1 MGAKICIVFVG
12 AMVVAAA
19 GCASGGA
26 AAGVDLGA
34 GGAGGGV
41 GGGGDAPDLGV
52 AAPDL
57 GGAVVCT
64 DGDAYCK
71 SWNVRSSCVGG
82 AWVDE
87 TCTGGCYAGACSATA
102 CADECALGDTSSA
115 GTCKLWDVATG
126 AFVAADTAARLHDRA
141 RDYDALRRAHQLV
154 EGAVVNAVYT
164 DVTRNMISY
173 YSGTGDAAL
182 WSGTSLAAEAWR
194 YRTTGAPDAAAE
206 MARLTATLHRLF
218 NVSGEPAYL
227 ARIAVPTGDTTPLEY
242 MSRCTTLGWHCG
254 SKYDGGS
261 WDWYGHISR
270 DAYTGVMLGYD
281 AAYAATRDESVR
293 AAIRADVVALATE
306 LMKNRMVPAT
316 VTVQGIPID
325 KTLAITNVILSPS
338 EMTNGRVTITV
349 GGDNELYGAREFLP
363 DLSGVLTQIL
373 GASPPVP
380 RPSSAMML
388 GAFFRMA
395 LAMTDGVAGMEATHQ
410 QLAAYYDAHA
420 DGWLDVAAQWSFSP
434 NCGSGYYANH
444 IAYIMAYVW
453 ARLETDAARGTR
465 IRDQIFDGKMWSALA
480 GQKNPYFAFLWGA
493 TRTSAPAAAT
503 IADANAELAQFP
515 PGPRVHVAVD
525 HSADAKYQPH
535 DATCTSEP
543 MADTANNA
551 VDVADRVVED
561 FLWQRG
567 PWRLT
572 DGGNP
577 AEVYPGV
584 DYLAAYWA
592 ARNGG
597 FVADDAAGT
606 CARWAP

>member
-1 MGAKICIVFVG
+1 MIG
-12 AMVVAAA
+12 
-19 GCASGGA
+19 GCARGSGGGA
-26 AAGVDLGA
+26 QPGADLGMPA
-34 GGAGGGV
+34 EP
-41 GGGGDAPDLGV
+41 PDLAT
-52 AAPDL
+52 AAPADL
-57 GGAVVCT
+57 AVAPACS
-64 DGDAYCK
+64 DGDAYCQ
-71 SWNVRSSCVGG
+71 SWNVRSACAGG

-87 TCTGGCYAGACSATA
+87 TCPVGCFAGACSASA
-102 CADECALGDTSSA
+102 CADECALGDTSAA
-115 GTCKLWDVATG
+115 GTCKLWSVAQG
-126 AFVAADTAARLHDRA
+126 AFVAADPAARLHDRA
-141 RDYDALRRAHQLV
+141 RDYDRLRRAHQLV

-164 DVTRNMISY
+164 DATRATIAY

-194 YRTTGAPDAAAE
+194 YRATGAPDAADE

-227 ARIAVPTGDTTPLEY
+227 ARLAVPTDDTTPLET
-242 MSRCTTLGWHCG
+242 MSRCTAGGWHCNRP
-254 SKYDGGS
+254 YDGGS
-261 WDWYGHISR
+261 WDWLGHISR

-293 AAIRADVVALATE
+293 AAIRADVVALAGE
-306 LMKNRMVPAT
+306 LMKDRMVPAT
-316 VTVQGIPID
+316 VTVQGVPVD
-325 KTLAITNVILSPS
+325 KTLALTNVILSPS

-349 GGDNELYGAREFLP
+349 GGTNELYGAREFLP

-373 GASPPVP
+373 GVSPPVP

-395 LAMTDGVAGMEATHQ
+395 IAMTDGVPGQTAAHQ
-410 QLAAYYDAHA
+410 QLVDYYDAHA
-420 DGWLDVAAQWSFSP
+420 DGWLDVAAQWSFSA

-444 IAYIMAYVW
+444 IAFIMAYVW
-453 ARLETDAARGTR
+453 ARLERDAARGAR
-465 IRDQIFDGKMWSALA
+465 IRDQILDGRMWSALA

-493 TRTSAPAAAT
+493 TRTQPPAEAT
-503 IADANAELAQFP
+503 IDAASAQLAELP

-525 HSADAKYQPH
+525 HSADPKYQPH
-535 DATCTSEP
+535 DATCTAEP
-543 MADTANNA
+543 MAETASNA
-551 VDVADRVVED
+551 VDVGDRVVED

-567 PWRLT
+567 PWRLL

-592 ARNGG
+592 AR
-597 FVADDAAGT
+597 AAGFIAEDAPGS